1 MTFFE
6 VTILPDD
13 VQIKVPAE
21 TTLKQVFNDNGINF
35 EFPCG
40 GLGVCKR
47 CKVSII
53 KSDGQVQE
61 VLACQYKVNED
72 VTVNLPHKEL
82 KHAILSEGIDRHVAV
97 DALIK
102 KVYFELPRPS
112 LSDNRDDWRR
122 LINQQGIKTSL
133 KVLQGLPEKLRQSD
147 FKVTTVIAGD
157 TVVAVESYDTTDKLL
172 GMAFDIGTTTIA
184 GYLIDLKT
192 GKELCRVSAL
202 NPQTRFGADVIS
214 RISFAAESPEG
225 LDKLHGA
232 VIGEINNLIQ
242 EAVRETQYSNLDIY
256 AITFA
261 GNTTM
266 EHLLLKIPPTYLAR
280 APYVPVVTEPIIVDA
295 AELNIKINPDGKV
308 FAFPNIAGF
317 VGGDT
322 VAAVL
327 AAEMDKA
334 DKLKLLIDIGTNGE
348 IVLGANGK
356 YLACSTAAGPA
367 FEGVQI
373 SCGMRGA
380 SGAIDHVSIGEEY
393 EYTVIGNTS
402 PRGIAGSG
410 LVDAVAEL
418 FKAGIVDEKGRLLK
432 AEEIKDP
439 IGKQYKDK
447 ITSINGITAF
457 VIAEGSSGPVYIN
470 QKDIREFQLA
480 KGAIAAGIEVLLK
493 EYGAETKDID
503 EVFLAGAFGNY
514 LRPESAC
521 DVGLIP
527 KELKDRIKG
536 IGNAAGAGAK
546 LALISQ
552 KEYERAVALSREIKY
567 IELSAHPDFNSIF
580 LNKVGF

>member
-1 MTFFE
+1 MNLFK
-6 VTILPDD
+6 VTVLPDGAK
-13 VQIKVPAE
+13 VEVPAD
-21 TTLKQVFNDNGINF
+21 TTLKQVFNDHGINF

-40 GLGVCKR
+40 GLGICKR
-47 CKVSII
+47 CKVNVI
-53 KSDGQVQE
+53 KSNGQVQE

-72 VTVNLPHKEL
+72 VTVQLSRKEQ
-82 KHAILSEGIDRHVAV
+82 KHAILSEGIERQVAV
-97 DALIK
+97 DPLIK
-102 KVYFELPRPS
+102 KVFFQLPPPT

-133 KVLQGLPEKLRQSD
+133 RVLQALPEKLRQCD
-147 FKVTTVIAGD
+147 FKVTAVIAGD
-157 TVVAVESYDTTDKLL
+157 TVIAVENHDTTDRLL

-184 GYLIDLKT
+184 GYLVDLKT
-192 GKELCRVSAL
+192 GKELSRVSAL

-214 RISFAAESPEG
+214 RISFASESPEG
-225 LDKLHGA
+225 LDKLHEA

-242 EAVRETQYSNLDIY
+242 EAVRDTRYSNLDVY
-256 AITFA
+256 AVTFA

-266 EHLLLKIPPTYLAR
+266 HHLLLKIPPGYLAR
-280 APYVPVVTEPIIVDA
+280 APYVPVVTEPIVVDA
-295 AELNIKINPDGKV
+295 TELNIKINPEGKI

-322 VAAVL
+322 VAASL
-327 AAEMDKA
+327 AAELDKA

-348 IVLGANGK
+348 IVLGMKGK

-380 SGAIDHVSIGEEY
+380 AGAIDHVSIGEECK
-393 EYTVIGNTS
+393 YTVIGNAS

-410 LVDAVAEL
+410 LVDTVAEL
-418 FKAGIVDEKGRLLK
+418 IKVGIVDEKGRLLK
-432 AEEIKDP
+432 ADEIKDP
-439 IGKQYKDK
+439 LGKRHKER
-447 ITSINGITAF
+447 ITDINGILAF
-457 VIAEGSSGPVYIN
+457 VIAEGTSGKVYVN

-480 KGAIAAGIEVLLK
+480 KGAIAAGIEILLK

-503 EVFLAGAFGNY
+503 EVYLAGAFGNY

-521 DVGLIP
+521 TVGLIP
-527 KELKDRIKG
+527 KELENRIKG

-546 LALISQ
+546 LAVISQ
-552 KEYERAVALSREIKY
+552 IEYERAVALSREIEY
-567 IELSAHPDFNSIF
+567 IELSAHPDFNSTF
-580 LNKVGF
+580 LKKVGF